1 MVALILTLVLA
12 FLVGGTAWLSIGSR
26 LKLNPEGDIN
36 EVLNLI
42 VYVGIALA
50 PVFVVVFYL
59 LDRN

>member
-50 PVFVVVFYL
+50 PVFVVVFYI